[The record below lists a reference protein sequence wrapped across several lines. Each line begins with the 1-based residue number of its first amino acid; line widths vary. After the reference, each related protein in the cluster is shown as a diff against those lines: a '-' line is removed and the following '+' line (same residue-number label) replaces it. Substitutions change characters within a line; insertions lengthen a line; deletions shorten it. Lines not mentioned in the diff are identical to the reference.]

1 MHTEDH
7 PLEYGGFEGEIP
19 RGEYGAG
26 AVTIWDHGRYET
38 LKWAPDEV
46 KVRLHGRRVSGE
58 FALFQTKGNQ
68 WMIHRDRQPLPTGIR
83 PMLATSWA
91 TPPPDDGN
99 WALEM
104 KWDGVRA
111 LAFVERGRVR
121 LMSRTERDI
130 TVAYPELAS
139 LGHATDRKQLLLDG
153 EIVVFGEGGWPE
165 FEALQPRM
173 HVSDASQAKML
184 AGQNP
189 VIYLVFDVLQLDGRP
204 LLEAKYS
211 DRRALLESLGLAGPY
226 WQTPP
231 SFPGEDFPA
240 VQAVS
245 VEHGMEGVVAKRLDS
260 KYLPGE
266 RTDHWRKIK
275 NLRRQEVVVA
285 GYKPG
290 KGNRTGQ
297 VGSLLIGVNDSSG
310 LIYAGHVGTGFS
322 VETLRMLG
330 QRLEPL
336 RRPDSPYR
344 GPGAAR
350 ACPDRGVGRATAGD
364 RGDLRQVDQ
373 GRPDAGAGV
382 QGPARRQGSGQRG
395 PGAAVS
401 PDTKVAVQVDGR
413 TLTLTNLGKVLYPES
428 GFTKAEVLDYYQRV
442 APVLLP
448 HIAGRPLTLK
458 RYPEGV
464 DGEAFFQKHVT
475 AHRPD
480 WIRTARVDSESS
492 RARGTTVTYLVVDDL
507 PALIWAANLAG
518 LELHAPMWRM
528 PRIREPDLLVFDL
541 DPGAPANIVDCCRV
555 AEDLRPLLAADGL
568 APLAKTSGGK
578 GLQLYAAISGLT
590 SEQASDRARRYAER
604 LEHDQPRRAVSRMTK
619 ALRTGKVLIDWS
631 QNNGSKTTVAPYSLR
646 ARQFPTVSTPVSWD
660 EVAAC
665 RQPQDLFFTAD
676 VVLDRVAT
684 RGDLFAPLLTPGPPA
699 GFKD

>member
-1 MHTEDH
+1 M
-7 PLEYGGFEGEIP
+7 
-19 RGEYGAG
+19 
-26 AVTIWDHGRYET
+26 
-38 LKWAPDEV
+38 
-46 KVRLHGRRVSGE
+46 
-58 FALFQTKGNQ
+58 
-68 WMIHRDRQPLPTGIR
+68 
-83 PMLATSWA
+83 
-91 TPPPDDGN
+91 
-99 WALEM
+99 
-104 KWDGVRA
+104 
-111 LAFVERGRVR
+111 
-121 LMSRTERDI
+121 
-130 TVAYPELAS
+130 
-139 LGHATDRKQLLLDG
+139 
-153 EIVVFGEGGWPE
+153 
-165 FEALQPRM
+165 
-173 HVSDASQAKML
+173 
-184 AGQNP
+184 
-189 VIYLVFDVLQLDGRP
+189 
-204 LLEAKYS
+204 
-211 DRRALLESLGLAGPY
+211 
-226 WQTPP
+226 
-231 SFPGEDFPA
+231 
-240 VQAVS
+240 QAVS
-245 VEHGMEGVVAKRLDS
+245 VDHGMEGVVAKRLDS

-275 NLRRQEVVVA
+275 NHRRQEVVVA

-322 VETLRMLG
+322 VETLRLLG

-336 RRPDSPYR
+336 RRPDSPFD
-344 GPGAAR
+344 GPVPPEHAR
-350 ACPDRGVGRATAGD
+350 TAVWVEPRLVIEVTFDRWTRAGRMRAPVYKG
-364 RGDLRQVDQ
+364 LRDDKDPSDVV
-373 GRPDAGAGV
+373 RE
-382 QGPARRQGSGQRG
+382 RL
-395 PGAAVS
+395 S

-480 WIRTARVDSESS
+480 WIRTARVNSESS
-492 RARGTTVTYLVVDDL
+492 RARGTSVTYLVVDDL

-518 LELHAPMWRM
+518 LELHTPMWRL
-528 PRIREPDLLVFDL
+528 PEVREPDLLVFDL

-555 AEDLRPLLAADGL
+555 AEDLRPLLEADGL

-578 GLQLYAAISGLT
+578 GLQLYAPISGLT
-590 SEQASDRARRYAER
+590 SEQASDQAKTYAER

-619 ALRTGKVLIDWS
+619 VLRTGKVLIDWS

-646 ARQFPTVSTPVSWD
+646 ARPFPTVSTPVSWD
-660 EVAAC
+660 EVQAC

-676 VVLDRVAT
+676 KVLDRVAKH
-684 RGDLFAPLLTPGPPA
+684 GDLFAPLLTPGPPA
-699 GFKD
+699 GSKD